1 MGIIY
6 YKEQNYSK
14 AAEMFQKASEHETD
28 EPAYH
33 LLVALCYKIG
43 GKEKAAA
50 EYLGR
55 ILPLLSRESPF
66 YHMARYYMDP
76 SSDFFIVQ
84 QINSEKDRTLKA
96 RMLFYIGAQ
105 YKLQGKL
112 GAARTYFLEAADMRT
127 NGFIENSLAFW
138 ELRGLNK
145 ENDRVQ

>member
-1 MGIIY
+1 M
-6 YKEQNYSK
+6 E
-14 AAEMFQKASEHETD
+14 
-28 EPAYH
+28 
-33 LLVALCYKIG
+33 
-43 GKEKAAA
+43 
-50 EYLGR
+50 
-55 ILPLLSRESPF
+55 
-66 YHMARYYMDP
+66 P

-112 GAARTYFLEAADMRT
+112 GTARTYFLEAADMRT
-127 NGFIENSLAFW
+127 NGFIENSLASW